1 MKTEKIN
8 VYGMTCEHCVKTVT
22 KAIYAINGVQSANVS
37 LKDKYADVV
46 YDENIVN
53 IKDIVNAIDEAGYS
67 TINQEINLEQ
77 NIKEQNIKEQNIK
90 EQNIKEQNIKEQ
102 NIKEQNIKEQNIK
115 EQNINSDMKK
125 GSAKNLQTELNLNL
139 ISDLNVNT
147 NKESPSELK
156 PESESNFTFNDSNN
170 LNDIKH
176 FKFKISKMDCV
187 SCAGTIVDTVK
198 RIGGVIDAKL
208 NFINETLYVDAL
220 FDKPK
225 PDEIIKMIEFAGFGA
240 KLLTD
245 NSDSGS
251 SLNLSANIH
260 KNDQL
265 NNNSNNNDVVFNNNN
280 NNNNN
285 YNDNNKIEKN
295 NFNENIKEDLRFKI
309 QGMHCTN
316 CARTVE
322 KSINKLHG
330 IDKVSINFAGE
341 SGFVTYNPS
350 VVSKENIFKAVKDG
364 GYTAVN
370 LSNNNG
376 NANNESIRNNGF
388 NLIIDKKNIKNSI
401 NIINDGFQQKTLD
414 NFQETLN
421 NLQGYKKLK
430 FICNFLYSAFFGSIP
445 DWKKDYYWVIYTLV
459 LAIPVVFITYMGYI
473 NIFGISYFYKA
484 HTIALTIV
492 LFLLATIVQFS
503 AGLTFYKGAYY
514 SLKNGSSNMDVLVSL
529 GITAAYFYSVASV
542 FLIKGSLYFDMAVL
556 LILFIRFGKLLEKI
570 SKEKAASSL
579 KSLFKLQANKANL
592 IDNDGNIKEIDVKN
606 VKVNDTLLV
615 KKGEKIP
622 VDGEILKGKTLID
635 ESMISGEPIPV
646 EKKAGDKV
654 IGSTINSGDI
664 IKIKA
669 LKVGG
674 DTILSQIVRLVE
686 DAQADKAPIQRIA
699 DEVTN
704 YFVPVVIIISLIT
717 FISWKFVF
725 NESLLFALSA
735 SIAVLVIAC
744 PCAMGLATP
753 MALMVG
759 SAVGLEKGILIKRS
773 SALEEL
779 ARINAVVFDKTGTV
793 TYGKPE
799 VTDVIPLNGYLK
811 EDILSIAAFG
821 EKFSSHPIAKAIV
834 EEYEKVVKTDAK
846 NIYDFNQLNNI
857 NDFIKNYNYK
867 EIGGYGLSFIHNG
880 NNILIGKKELFENAD
895 KYTAAIDNPENN
907 IAVSKINKTADD
919 INNDDINNKIGLIT
933 INNQSINETAN
944 GANPANIDIYS
955 LKTLEEKLSA
965 DGKTVIG
972 VSLNSKIIGIIAIS
986 DKVKENTK
994 ETVEKLKMI
1003 SVDSYLLTGDNLK
1016 SAEFIASKVGI
1027 NAKNVIANVLPK
1039 DKLKE
1044 IEKLKNKN
1052 LKVAMTGDGIND
1064 APALAEANVGIA
1076 IGSGTDVAR
1085 ETGDVILV
1093 KSDIKDVYKSI
1104 SLGRKTL
1111 NKIKQNLF
1119 WAFFFNILGI
1129 PFAAGLFYHFT
1140 GWLLPPVIAGAAMA
1154 ISSITVSLN
1163 SMLLRRYSKKMDL
1176 L

>member
-1 MKTEKIN
+1 MRTEKIN

-22 KAIYAINGVQSANVS
+22 KAISAINGVQSANVS
-37 LKDKYADVV
+37 LKDKYAYII

-77 NIKEQNIKEQNIK
+77 NIKDQNV
-90 EQNIKEQNIKEQ
+90 
-102 NIKEQNIKEQNIK
+102 
-115 EQNINSDMKK
+115 NSDMKK
-125 GSAKNLQTELNLNL
+125 ESAKDLPTELNLNL

-147 NKESPSELK
+147 NTESTSELK
-156 PESESNFTFNDSNN
+156 PESEYNLTFNGSKNS
-170 LNDIKH
+170 NDIKH
-176 FKFKISKMDCV
+176 LKFKISKMDCV

-198 RIGGVIDAKL
+198 RIDGIIDAKL

-265 NNNSNNNDVVFNNNN
+265 NNNSDNNDVAFNNNN
-280 NNNNN
+280 NND
-285 YNDNNKIEKN
+285 NDNNKIEKK
-295 NFNENIKEDLRFKI
+295 NFNENTKEDLRFKI

-350 VVSKENIFKAVKDG
+350 VVSKENIFKAVKDA
-364 GYTAVN
+364 GYTAVD

-376 NANNESIRNNGF
+376 NTNNESIRNNGF
-388 NLIIDKKNIKNSI
+388 DLNTDKKNIKNSI
-401 NIINDGFQQKTLD
+401 NIINDGFQQKTPD

-430 FICNFLYSAFFGSIP
+430 FICNFLYSVFFGSIP

-484 HTIALTIV
+484 HTIAFTII

-542 FLIKGSLYFDMAVL
+542 FLIKGSMYFDMAVL

-592 IDNDGNIKEIDVKN
+592 IDNDGNINEIDVKN

-622 VDGEILKGKTLID
+622 VDGEILEGETLID
-635 ESMISGEPIPV
+635 EAMISGEPIPV

-669 LKVGG
+669 LKVGD

-759 SAVGLEKGILIKRS
+759 SSVGLEKGILIKRS

-799 VTDVIPLNGYLK
+799 VTDIIPLNGHSK

-834 EEYEKVVKTDAK
+834 EEYGKGAKTNAK

-867 EIGGYGLSFIHNG
+867 EIGGYGLSFTYNG
-880 NNILIGKKELFENAD
+880 NNILIGKKELFENAG
-895 KYTAAIDNPENN
+895 E
-907 IAVSKINKTADD
+907 DD
-919 INNDDINNKIGLIT
+919 ISN
-933 INNQSINETAN
+933 
-944 GANPANIDIYS
+944 
-955 LKTLEEKLSA
+955 LKTLEEKLST

-972 VSLNSKIIGIIAIS
+972 VSLNSKIIGVIAIS

-1003 SVDSYLLTGDNLK
+1003 GVDSYLLTGDNLK
-1016 SAEFIASKVGI
+1016 SAQFIASKVGI

-1119 WAFFFNILGI
+1119 WAFLFNILGI

-1163 SMLLRRYSKKMDL
+1163 SILLRRYSKKMDL

>member
-22 KAIYAINGVQSANVS
+22 KAISAITGVQSANVS

-53 IKDIVNAIDEAGYS
+53 IKDIVNAIDEAGYN

-77 NIKEQNIKEQNIK
+77 NVKEQNV
-90 EQNIKEQNIKEQ
+90 
-102 NIKEQNIKEQNIK
+102 
-115 EQNINSDMKK
+115 NSDMEKE
-125 GSAKNLQTELNLNL
+125 SAKDLQTELNLNL
-139 ISDLNVNT
+139 ISDLNVNA
-147 NKESPSELK
+147 NIESTSELK

-170 LNDIKH
+170 SNDIKH

-240 KLLTD
+240 KLLID

-265 NNNSNNNDVVFNNNN
+265 NNNSNNNDVVFNNNIN

-285 YNDNNKIEKN
+285 NNNNNKKEKK
-295 NFNENIKEDLRFKI
+295 NFNENTKEDLRFKI

-388 NLIIDKKNIKNSI
+388 NLITDKKNIKNSI

-473 NIFGISYFYKA
+473 NIFGISDFYKA
-484 HTIALTIV
+484 HTVAVVII
-492 LFLLATIVQFS
+492 LFLLATIVQFT
-503 AGLTFYKGAYY
+503 AGFSFYKGAYY

-542 FLIKGSLYFDMAVL
+542 FLIKGSLYFDTAVL

-579 KSLFKLQANKANL
+579 KSLFKIQANKANL

-622 VDGEILKGKTLID
+622 VDGEILEGETLID

-654 IGSTINSGDI
+654 IGSTINSGNI

-753 MALMVG
+753 MALMIG
-759 SAVGLEKGILIKRS
+759 SAVGLEKGILIKKS

-779 ARINAVVFDKTGTV
+779 ARIDSVVFDKTGTV

-799 VTDVIPLNGYLK
+799 ITDVISFASNVNAASSPGTIYS
-811 EDILSIAAFG
+811 EDDILSIAAFG
-821 EKFSSHPIAKAIV
+821 EKFSSHPIAKAII
-834 EEYEKVVKTDAK
+834 EKWEKITKNGGKSADGFNKLNGARTLNEAVKDKDNKDKAHVDD
-846 NIYDFNQLNNI
+846 INN
-857 NDFIKNYNYK
+857 FIKKYNYK
-867 EIGGYGLSFIHNG
+867 EIGGYGLSFIYNG
-880 NNILIGKKELFENAD
+880 NKLLIGKKELFGNVAKYIDEN
-895 KYTAAIDNPENN
+895 YTDNNGNKSGITE
-907 IAVSKINKTADD
+907 ITNKT
-919 INNDDINNKIGLIT
+919 
-933 INNQSINETAN
+933 EFE
-944 GANPANIDIYS
+944 
-955 LKTLEEKLSA
+955 TLEKKLSS

-972 VSLNSKIIGIIAIS
+972 VAVDSKIIGVIAMS
-986 DKVKENTK
+986 DKIKEDAM
-994 ETVEKLKMI
+994 ETVEKLKAI
-1003 SVDSYLLTGDNLK
+1003 GVDSYLLTGDNLK
-1016 SAEFIASKVGI
+1016 SAELTASKIGI
-1027 NAKNVIANVLPK
+1027 KFQNVIANVLPQ

-1044 IEKLKNKN
+1044 IDKLKNKN
-1052 LKVAMTGDGIND
+1052 LTVAMIGDGIND

-1085 ETGDVILV
+1085 ETGDVVLV

-1104 SLGRKTL
+1104 LLGRKTL
-1111 NKIKQNLF
+1111 SKIKQNLF
-1119 WAFFFNILGI
+1119 WAFFFNGLGI

-1140 GWLLPPVIAGAAMA
+1140 GWLLPPAVAGAAMA
-1154 ISSITVSLN
+1154 VSSITVSLN
-1163 SMLLRRYSKKMDL
+1163 SMLLKGFATKMNL